1 MRPKPTA
8 IEERK
13 IVFLWERR
21 EETKPEAKSPP
32 QYPREMRRKRE
43 PASSWPIFKSFSTAG
58 IKGER
63 MIRARKF
70 KKKIPTKKKRGPI
83 WDRGEE

>member
-1 MRPKPTA
+1 MIMRPRPTA

-21 EETKPEAKSPP
+21 EETKLEANSPT
-32 QYPREMRRKRE
+32 QYPREMRKKRD

-58 IKGER
+58 IKGEK

-70 KKKIPTKKKRGPI
+70 KKKIPTKNRRGAI
-83 WDRGEE
+83 